1 MWTQVMEASPDD
13 QTEPGPAKNKSL
25 KMTALT
31 VAPFAAAVAYVG
43 LWLAIVAAAIA
54 GIRAI
59 LEMLGAL

>member
-1 MWTQVMEASPDD
+1 MWTQAMELAPNEP
-13 QTEPGPAKNKSL
+13 TEPDPEKDKSL
-25 KMTALT
+25 KTTALT
-31 VAPFAAAVAYVG
+31 LAPFAAAVAYVG